1 MNTYLKEELPRL
13 DINSIEVFLET
24 WASSYNLQ
32 SNLRLFGF
40 DSNGNHRTNPE
51 FESVVTPANLMIA
64 KHNLIAYMVML
75 RLKLMLEQNTVETV
89 AKKETE
95 ETLKAIYSR
104 LPEFAKF
111 M

>member
-1 MNTYLKEELPRL
+1 MNTYLKENLASL
-13 DINSIEVFLET
+13 DINSIEMFLET
-24 WASSYNLQ
+24 WAASYSLQ
-32 SNLRLFGF
+32 ANLRLFGF
-40 DSNGNHRTNPE
+40 DGNGNHRTNPE

-64 KHNLIAYMVML
+64 KHNLVAYMVML
-75 RLKLMLEQNTVETV
+75 RLKLMLEQNTVEIV

-95 ETLKAIYSR
+95 ETLKAIYNR